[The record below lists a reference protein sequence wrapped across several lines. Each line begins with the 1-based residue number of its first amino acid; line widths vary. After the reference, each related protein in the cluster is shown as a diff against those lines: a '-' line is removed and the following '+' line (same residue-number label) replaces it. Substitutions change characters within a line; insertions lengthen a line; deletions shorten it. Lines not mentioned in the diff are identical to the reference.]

1 MIFYKK
7 FKFSGVIFMA
17 IKYKWLEER
26 LKILI
31 EKSVDSGIIRL
42 PTEADLCDR
51 YKVSRQTVRQALSL
65 LEKEGLI
72 EKRQG
77 SGSYITGLSS
87 LSEQNIIELMLPT
100 DSEYIYPKM
109 LYELRSRLLTDGF
122 SLHANIT
129 HDEFYHERIV
139 LQKLLSSPPRVL
151 LVIPVH
157 TSIPNPNIELYHTL
171 QKRSCH
177 IIFLKEAYTQLSDC
191 ICIGCDYEGAAAD
204 IVRYL
209 IAEGHHSIGAILN
222 PLSQNGID
230 KYNGF
235 IRSMISANAMPPDT
249 MVKWLTATD
258 EDFIKKAVQTLSE
271 TCTAVICDNDQIAYE
286 VMNQKP
292 TFKVFSFDNSYLR
305 LLKEDAFLS
314 VDIDKKL
321 FINII
326 ASTVKNVLRGQKCSS
341 SMLPFCFDIL

>member
-31 EKSVDSGIIRL
+31 KKSVDSGIIRL

-65 LEKEGLI
+65 LEKEGL
-72 EKRQG
+72 

-87 LSEQNIIELMLPT
+87 LSEQNIIELILPT

-139 LQKLLSSPPRVL
+139 LQKLLSNPPRVL

-157 TSIPNPNIELYHTL
+157 TSIPNPFTTL
-171 QKRSCH
+171 CKKEAA
-177 IIFLKEAYTQLSDC
+177 ILFFLKKPILS
-191 ICIGCDYEGAAAD
+191 
-204 IVRYL
+204 
-209 IAEGHHSIGAILN
+209 
-222 PLSQNGID
+222 
-230 KYNGF
+230 F
-235 IRSMISANAMPPDT
+235 
-249 MVKWLTATD
+249 LT
-258 EDFIKKAVQTLSE
+258 VY
-271 TCTAVICDNDQIAYE
+271 V
-286 VMNQKP
+286 
-292 TFKVFSFDNSYLR
+292 
-305 LLKEDAFLS
+305 
-314 VDIDKKL
+314 
-321 FINII
+321 
-326 ASTVKNVLRGQKCSS
+326 
-341 SMLPFCFDIL
+341 